1 MGNES
6 FGAGCVLAAC
16 LVLASCG
23 GGGGGASADASGAEG
38 PSQMTFTPSSIQL
51 VLTQGFEETIQERL
65 SISPEPV
72 QEPGGSSFFGLLA
85 ADQPVVQAGQYFLG
99 AFPHGAMIAVTT
111 NRNLAPGTYEG
122 QLTLHVC
129 RDSQCADKVS
139 FTGNVLPY
147 SIKVV
152 ARLHLNVTGAT
163 APNPLHE
170 PDVFVVDPGTNVVAT
185 SNIPVTWSRGSSIS
199 GTDLQVISSTPTRW
213 EGTVQGRSGLFI
225 GLMASSIEK
234 PQNAEQVIFNIR

>member
-1 MGNES
+1 MGNQS

-23 GGGGGASADASGAEG
+23 GGGGGADASGAEG
-38 PSQMTFTPSSIQL
+38 PSRTTFTPSSIQL

-65 SISPEPV
+65 SVSPEPV

-85 ADQPVVQAGQYFLG
+85 ADQPVVQTGQLFLG
-99 AFPHGAMIAVTT
+99 AFPDGVTIAVTT

-122 QLTLHVC
+122 QLTLHIC
-129 RDSQCADKVS
+129 RDSQCANKVS
-139 FTGNVLPY
+139 LTGNVLPY
-147 SIKVV
+147 SIKVLP
-152 ARLHLNVTGAT
+152 RLDLDVTGAT
-163 APNPLHE
+163 APDPLRQ
-170 PDVFVVDPGTNVVAT
+170 PNDFNVAPSTTVVVT
-185 SNIPVTWSRGSSIS
+185 SNIPVTWSRGSSIT

-213 EGTVQGRSGLFI
+213 EGTVEGGSGDFI

-234 PQNAEQVIFNIR
+234 PQNAAQVIFNIR

>member
-1 MGNES
+1 MGNKS

-23 GGGGGASADASGAEG
+23 GGGGSAGPNASEAQGASR
-38 PSQMTFTPSSIQL
+38 MTFTPSSIQL
-51 VLTQGFEETIQERL
+51 VLTQGFEETIHERL

-72 QEPGGSSFFGLLA
+72 PEPGGTLFFGVLA
-85 ADQPVVQAGQYFLG
+85 ADQPVVQTGQYFLG
-99 AFPHGAMIAVTT
+99 AFPHGATIPVTT
-111 NRNLAPGTYEG
+111 IRNLAPGTYEG
-122 QLTLHVC
+122 QMTLHVC
-129 RDSQCADKVS
+129 RDSQCANKVS

-152 ARLHLNVTGAT
+152 PRLHVDVTGAT

-170 PDVFVVDPGTNVVAT
+170 PDVFVVDPGATVVAT
-185 SNIPVTWSRGSSIS
+185 SNIPVTWSRGSSIT

-213 EGTVQGRSGLFI
+213 EGTVEGRSGLFI
-225 GLMASSIEK
+225 GLTASSIEK
-234 PQNAEQVIFNIR
+234 PQNSAQVIFDIR

>member
-23 GGGGGASADASGAEG
+23 GGGGGAGADASGG
-38 PSQMTFTPSSIQL
+38 PSRMTFTPSSIQL

-85 ADQPVVQAGQYFLG
+85 ADQPVVQTGQFFLG
-99 AFPHGAMIAVTT
+99 AFPDGATIAVTT

-139 FTGNVLPY
+139 VMDNVLPY

-152 ARLHLNVTGAT
+152 PRLHLDVTGAT
-163 APNPLHE
+163 APDPLRE
-170 PDVFVVDPGTNVVAT
+170 PNVFAVDPGTAVVVT

-199 GTDLQVISSTPTRW
+199 GTDLQVIFSTPTRW
-213 EGTVQGRSGLFI
+213 EGTVEGRSGLFI
-225 GLMASSIEK
+225 GLMASSIDK
-234 PQNAEQVIFNIR
+234 PQNSAQVTFNIR

>member
-1 MGNES
+1 MGNQS

-23 GGGGGASADASGAEG
+23 GGGESAGADADG
-38 PSQMTFTPSSIQL
+38 PSRVTFTPSSIQL
-51 VLTQGFEETIQERL
+51 VLTQGFEETIHERM
-65 SISPEPV
+65 SVSPEPE
-72 QEPGGSSFFGLLA
+72 QEFGGSSFFGLLA
-85 ADQPVVQAGQYFLG
+85 ADQPVVQTAQLFLG
-99 AFPHGAMIAVTT
+99 AFPDGVTFAVTT

-122 QLTLHVC
+122 QLTLHIC
-129 RDSQCADKVS
+129 RDSQCANKVS
-139 FTGNVLPY
+139 VTGNVLPY
-147 SIKVV
+147 SIKVLP
-152 ARLHLNVTGAT
+152 RLQVDVTGAT

-170 PDVFVVDPGTNVVAT
+170 PDVFVVDPGTTVVAT
-185 SNIPVTWSRGSSIS
+185 SNIPVTWSRGSSIT

-213 EGTVQGRSGLFI
+213 EGIVQGQSGLFI